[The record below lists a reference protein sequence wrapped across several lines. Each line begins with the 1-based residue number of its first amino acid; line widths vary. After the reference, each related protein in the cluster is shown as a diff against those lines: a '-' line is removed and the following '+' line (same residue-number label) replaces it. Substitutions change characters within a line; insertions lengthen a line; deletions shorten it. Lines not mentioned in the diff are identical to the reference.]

1 MLCFLQKTLII
12 IIVEKLYK
20 KIGGFKMVVIRENKE
35 KGIKLVESVIETL
48 IDCFVCYRIIDNK
61 DRTIYSDQSLEY
73 TLSYYN
79 SL

>member
-1 MLCFLQKTLII
+1 
-12 IIVEKLYK
+12 
-20 KIGGFKMVVIRENKE
+20 MVVIRENKE

-61 DRTIYSDQSLEY
+61 GFTLYSDQSLEH
-73 TLSYYN
+73 TLSHYN